1 MEHAVDALV
10 GAFEAGKLTRR
21 ELVRALVAAPAA
33 AAIGGTAAAADGPFK
48 GASINH
54 ATFTVTDLKRS
65 TEFYQRLLGLK
76 FLHEIGGNNYL
87 GLGDGRSFLCL
98 TSARQGTTP
107 TRIDHFSVGIDGFDA
122 ERVMDRLKQ
131 ERLETR
137 TNPKGE
143 VYFLDPDGL
152 RVQLSSPTYNGEGP
166 G

>member
-1 MEHAVDALV
+1 MTHPIDALV

-21 ELVRALVAAPAA
+21 ELVAALVAVPAA
-33 AAIGGTAAAADGPFK
+33 AMGGVAAAADSPFA
-48 GASINH
+48 GATINH

-65 TEFYQRLLGLK
+65 TEFYERLLGLK

-87 GLGDGRSFLCL
+87 GLGDGKSFLCL
-98 TSARQGTTP
+98 TPARQGAAP
-107 TRIDHFSVGIDGFDA
+107 MRVDHLSVGIENFDA

-131 ERLETR
+131 EKLETR

-152 RVQLSSPTYNGEGP
+152 RVQLSSTTYNGEGP